1 MSSPLFRQNHDD
13 YRGLE
18 RSKEAMVD
26 VAQYTNE
33 VKRDSEHLVVIEK
46 VRESIVD
53 LNLPN
58 GNDLKQYGRLLIDG
72 DLNIKAHDDQKM
84 KHRYAFVFEKLLIL
98 VKTSNTRLGELQYSF
113 RDAHNLADYV
123 VDSVQTRRTL
133 GRDARFKYQMVLARK
148 SQSTAFTL
156 YMKSETDR
164 DKWTL
169 KLQEAMETIEPLGS
183 RNSDHKFA
191 VTTYA
196 EPVICLHCSKF
207 LKGLLHQGY
216 RCRVCDINMHRQC
229 IMSASS
235 CKQSAQQQLAQQQL
249 AAGTPPPVCDRQL
262 SEFYWFVGPMERD
275 TAQMRLINRKVGTY
289 LLRVRPQGAS
299 NTMETMYALSLK

>member
-1 MSSPLFRQNHDD
+1 MFRLFATQNHDD

-58 GNDLKQYGRLLIDG
+58 GNDLKQYGRLLLDG
-72 DLNIKAHDDQKM
+72 DLNIKAHEDQKM
-84 KHRYAFVFEKLLIL
+84 KHRYAFIFEKLLIL
-98 VKTSNTRLGELQYSF
+98 VKTSNSRLGELQYSF
-113 RDAHNLADYV
+113 REAHNLADYRV
-123 VDSVQTRRTL
+123 ESLHSRRTL

-156 YMKSETDR
+156 YMKTEADR

-169 KLQEAMETIEPLGS
+169 KLQEAMDTIEPIGS
-183 RNSDHKFA
+183 RNSDHKFV
-191 VTTYA
+191 VTSYDEA
-196 EPVICLHCSKF
+196 IICLHCSKF

-216 RCRVCDINMHRQC
+216 RCKVCEISVHKQC
-229 IMSASS
+229 ILSASR
-235 CKQSAQQQLAQQQL
+235 CKQATQAT
-249 AAGTPPPVCDRQL
+249 AAVPPPVCDRQL
-262 SEFYWFVGPMERD
+262 SEFYWFVGSMERD
-275 TAQMRLINRKVGTY
+275 TAQARLMNRKVGTY

-299 NTMETMYALSLK
+299 NAMETMYALSLK